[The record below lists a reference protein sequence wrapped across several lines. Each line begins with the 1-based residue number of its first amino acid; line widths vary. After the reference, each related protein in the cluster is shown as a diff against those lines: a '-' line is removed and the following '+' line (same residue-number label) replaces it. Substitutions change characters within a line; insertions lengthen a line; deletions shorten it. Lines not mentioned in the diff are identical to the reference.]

1 MATMT
6 QEELERRVQ
15 RLIDAANRESTAIGA
30 EYDKKIYE
38 ARCEAAGRRALRS
51 SMAENEVQYLRDAC
65 TEEVARI
72 QRELDEKL
80 EELYAD
86 AEQGTGGTVEAP
98 YLVDYSLPMSERYI
112 IVKEYYL
119 AYEDKAQAVI
129 DCENDSIAQEYLER
143 FYSNLLQLL
152 YVMAE

>member
-38 ARCEAAGRRALRS
+38 ARCKAAGRRALRS

-86 AEQGTGGTVEAP
+86 AEQGTGGIVEAP